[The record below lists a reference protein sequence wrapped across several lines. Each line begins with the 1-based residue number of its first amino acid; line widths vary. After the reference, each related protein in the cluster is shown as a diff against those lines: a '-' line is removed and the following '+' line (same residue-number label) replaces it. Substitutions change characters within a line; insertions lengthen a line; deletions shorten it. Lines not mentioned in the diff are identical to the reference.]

1 MVAKKVF
8 NKHIDESKLPK
19 LPTKKEVA
27 QMLCVSDQNIYM
39 LDRTDRGK
47 QKLILM
53 RLGLLKLKELK
64 ETQAGVSQ

>member
-19 LPTKKEVA
+19 LPTKKEIA

-53 RLGLLKLKELK
+53 RLGLLKLKELEAMK
-64 ETQAGVSQ
+64 AGVAQ